1 MATFKK
7 LPWATDPD
15 CTIDTGLQSACMQAM
30 DEYLAANRLRVSG
43 AGPATAIQKTSKE
56 KRTPWLKTDDETAAT
71 AAAVNG
77 VVESCMMT
85 PASGSGGELGPPSII
100 PGFFSEAE
108 VAQVLR
114 AGAVELW
121 YIDIYILLN
130 ALHPSPVCTQRNCYV
145 SLFSF
150 LTC

>member
-43 AGPATAIQKTSKE
+43 AGPATTIQKTSKE

-77 VVESCMMT
+77 AVESCMMT

-121 YIDIYILLN
+121 YIDIYSSTPSIHHPCALN
-130 ALHPSPVCTQRNCYV
+130 GIATYLCSR
-145 SLFSF
+145 F
-150 LTC
+150 